1 MFLGDFVVE
10 GVFSLF
16 VFEVFDLYEK
26 LLFFVVDLEKVFG
39 NWVVEIRFWVDFL
52 VLKFFLFGLLVW
64 FFFSLDVL

>member
-52 VLKFFLFGLLVW
+52 VLKFLLFGLLVW